1 LSADETA
8 KRHAAMRQCGR
19 DSPAQGSLRGAL
31 HLPNEE
37 IPAPRRSPYA
47 PLALTTDAPRRA
59 IIRATPAQDIC
70 RMHSQAASA
79 EEFCIPLRTT
89 RGGKPRRRRFIL
101 QGTSRHSDGCRCTRI
116 PFREVRRRGWT
127 SSSRGRS
134 AFRCQPTLKATAAC
148 AWPRCCGRKRCAL
161 PLRASR
167 HVPRRRRA
175 AHGAMSF

>member
-1 LSADETA
+1 
-8 KRHAAMRQCGR
+8 MQQCGNAAEIAQR
-19 DSPAQGSLRGAL
+19 KALSEGHYICQTRKSLPPAISLC
-31 HLPNEE
+31 
-37 IPAPRRSPYA
+37 APRSDDGRTAAGNY
-47 PLALTTDAPRRA
+47 TGDASSRYLQNA
-59 IIRATPAQDIC
+59 FASCIC
-70 RMHSQAASA
+70 RGVLHSASNNS
-79 EEFCIPLRTT
+79 
-89 RGGKPRRRRFIL
+89 GGKPRRRRFIL